1 MTIKPGVMACLD
13 DDALLR
19 SIEPTT
25 PLEIELARRLSIYAD
40 QETPEQIHKSYES
53 EMEQSEFRRQLL
65 NEILILCD
73 QSEDLCDDILIA
85 IDSSPARLWEEPVA
99 DGE

>member
-1 MTIKPGVMACLD
+1 L
-13 DDALLR
+13 
-19 SIEPTT
+19 IEK
-25 PLEIELARRLSIYAD
+25 SIYIFKLKSIIRFMVEMFLTTALREQGLGD
-40 QETPEQIHKSYES
+40 EDEQIHKSYES

-65 NEILILCD
+65 NEIRILCD

>member
-25 PLEIELARRLSIYAD
+25 PLEIELARRLGVYVD
-40 QETPEQIHKSYES
+40 QGTPEEIHRSYDGPL
-53 EMEQSEFRRQLL
+53 EQSEFRRQLL
-65 NEILILCD
+65 NEIRTLCD
-73 QSEDLCDDILIA
+73 ESEDLCDDIMIA
-85 IDSSPARLWEEPVA
+85 FDNSLAEL
-99 DGE
+99 

>member
-40 QETPEQIHKSYES
+40 QEKPEQIHKSYERDT
-53 EMEQSEFRRQLL
+53 EQSEFRRQLL
-65 NEILILCD
+65 NEIRILCD
-73 QSEDLCDDILIA
+73 ESEDLCDDIMIA
-85 IDSSPARLWEEPVA
+85 FDNSLAEL
-99 DGE
+99 